1 LLQFTLVKSSVLKI
15 IVKKVKKNVYKLDL
29 YIKRIYICRKKNENA
44 MKKQEM
50 VNTIML
56 EEQQLWKDVMNC
68 KETFGEAHQITQ
80 DALRR
85 WGAVCELVKK
95 LGL

>member
-1 LLQFTLVKSSVLKI
+1 MLIIETL
-15 IVKKVKKNVYKLDL
+15 YLDL
-29 YIKRIYICRKKNENA
+29 HIINSETNLTT

-50 VNTIML
+50 INVIML
-56 EEQQLWKDVMNC
+56 EEQQLWKDAMNC

>member
-1 LLQFTLVKSSVLKI
+1 
-15 IVKKVKKNVYKLDL
+15 
-29 YIKRIYICRKKNENA
+29 

-50 VNTIML
+50 INTIML

>member
-1 LLQFTLVKSSVLKI
+1 
-15 IVKKVKKNVYKLDL
+15 
-29 YIKRIYICRKKNENA
+29 

-50 VNTIML
+50 INVIML
-56 EEQQLWKDVMNC
+56 EEQQLWKDAMLC
-68 KETFGEAHQITQ
+68 KETFGEAHRITQ

-85 WGAVCELVKK
+85 WGSVNELMQK

>member
-1 LLQFTLVKSSVLKI
+1 MLIIETLSLYLHI
-15 IVKKVKKNVYKLDL
+15 INSETNLTT
-29 YIKRIYICRKKNENA
+29 

-50 VNTIML
+50 INVILKELDILWNDYQNAL
-56 EEQQLWKDVMNC
+56 EV
-68 KETFGEAHQITQ
+68 FGYEHRITQ

-85 WGAVCELVKK
+85 WGAVNELTQT

>member
-1 LLQFTLVKSSVLKI
+1 MINVILKE
-15 IVKKVKKNVYKLDL
+15 LDIL
-29 YIKRIYICRKKNENA
+29 WNDYQNA
-44 MKKQEM
+44 
-50 VNTIML
+50 L
-56 EEQQLWKDVMNC
+56 EV
-68 KETFGEAHQITQ
+68 FGYEHRITQ

>member
-1 LLQFTLVKSSVLKI
+1 
-15 IVKKVKKNVYKLDL
+15 
-29 YIKRIYICRKKNENA
+29 

-50 VNTIML
+50 INVIML
-56 EEQQLWKDVMNC
+56 EEQQLWKDAMNC

>member
-1 LLQFTLVKSSVLKI
+1 MK
-15 IVKKVKKNVYKLDL
+15 
-29 YIKRIYICRKKNENA
+29 RKK
-44 MKKQEM
+44 EM
-50 VNTIML
+50 INIIMS

-85 WGAVCELVKK
+85 WGAVIELVKK